1 MFIIS
6 YLLKN
11 ANLQKNNI
19 IYQLTYYMDNFDPG
33 SKYDITV
40 YDDKVEISETAFC
53 SFAVDCEE
61 TKYEKEILN
70 YSKENINKLQEFI
83 KKNLNTNNNINACY
97 LNEYQ
102 NNVLRVLRKGEYF
115 FETAV
120 EEYEYKLIYSKTN
133 SEEYNFYF
141 KNDNSIIAKKL
152 TIKDYQIE
160 KIDTYRIE
168 FKEEN
173 IKFLYKYIQQLSLE
187 SNGNIIYKNSTSY
200 KDEENIFNSL
210 INNNESYIDNINKG
224 KELLYKLTYNG
235 MNCCTPILRL
245 YSDNSYEYYYVYSA
259 DYKSLIPKTG
269 TFDYDIKKIID
280 SIDKYEPNSAGP
292 YTITSTTGEKY
303 ITYNSNTELN
313 NFLNSINVKLEMCCV
328 EPTY

>member
-1 MFIIS
+1 MRS
-6 YLLKN
+6 L
-11 ANLQKNNI
+11 
-19 IYQLTYYMDNFDPG
+19 
-33 SKYDITV
+33 
-40 YDDKVEISETAFC
+40 
-53 SFAVDCEE
+53 
-61 TKYEKEILN
+61 IL
-70 YSKENINKLQEFI
+70 
-83 KKNLNTNNNINACY
+83 
-97 LNEYQ
+97 
-102 NNVLRVLRKGEYF
+102 GEYY

-141 KNDNSIIAKKL
+141 KDNNSIIAKKL
-152 TIKDYQIE
+152 TINEEYEIE

-187 SNGNIIYKNSTSY
+187 SNGNIIYKNPTSY

-210 INNNESYIDNINKG
+210 IKNNESYIDNINKG
-224 KELLYKLTYNG
+224 KELLYELTYNG
-235 MNCCTPILRL
+235 INCCTPILRL
-245 YSDNSYEYYYVYSA
+245 YSDNSYEYYYAYS
-259 DYKSLIPKTG
+259 KNNISLIPKTG
-269 TFDYDIKKIID
+269 IFDYDIKKIID

-292 YTITSTTGEKY
+292 YTITSSTGEKY

-313 NFLNSINVKLEMCCV
+313 NFLNSINVKLEMCWV